1 MGGGGKVTCPPRPVL
16 PGLRPRPAARL
27 SCTPWSLFSPQRQR
41 PALTL
46 PGTQLAPSGPDPVL
60 SASPEVDVEGMEFGP
75 GELDSVGSSSDVD
88 DHYSLQSD
96 GGYGPPCRRPA
107 RPGLS

>member
-1 MGGGGKVTCPPRPVL
+1 LQKLEEQDR
-16 PGLRPRPAARL
+16 RAL
-27 SCTPWSLFSPQRQR
+27 SIKEQLQRQHR
-41 PALTL
+41 FLKRRL
-46 PGTQLAPSGPDPVL
+46 EQLSVQSLERVRTDSTG
-60 SASPEVDVEGMEFGP
+60 SAVSTDDSEQEVDVEGMEFGP